1 MKADNYD
8 ERIAKMTFA
17 SVFPFYVEKVEKK
30 GRTVNELY
38 QVIEWLT
45 GYDQEKVNALMEEK
59 VTFEEFFRNASLN
72 PLQWHINR
80 CSEYPLLKSWS

>member
-30 GRTVNELY
+30 GR
-38 QVIEWLT
+38 ILT
-45 GYDQEKVNALMEEK
+45 PQGQSFLDKVAGKVLPRQEKK
-59 VTFEEFFRNASLN
+59 VEA
-72 PLQWHINR
+72 PAQ
-80 CSEYPLLKSWS
+80 